1 MSTDTKMSYEV
12 LGSLVMLKASLD
24 VAIEKMNDERV
35 YSELRADCHIMKAN
49 IESVLNNDWHW
60 GQSLTEKREK

>member
-1 MSTDTKMSYEV
+1 MSTDTKMSYDL
-12 LGSLVMLKASLD
+12 LGALVMLKASLG
-24 VAIEKMNDERV
+24 VAIEKMENEGA

-60 GQSLTEKREK
+60 G

>member
-1 MSTDTKMSYEV
+1 MPTDTKMSYAT
-12 LGSLVMLKASLD
+12 LGTLIMLKASLD
-24 VAIEKMNDERV
+24 VAIEKMNDEMV

-60 GQSLTEKREK
+60 G

>member
-24 VAIEKMNDERV
+24 VAIEKMENEGA
-35 YSELRADCHIMKAN
+35 YSDLRATCYIMKAD

-60 GQSLTEKREK
+60 G